1 MMILKEV
8 SGNSHWLSAGVCKA
22 QMSDKHFSLKVDL
35 VNFIPAKV
43 LRSFACHV
51 CAYAGMINAHIQQR
65 TAMILYGMRINAVGF
80 KTPGYAHELIH
91 GHRGILI
98 GFTFLVQLNY
108 LLLQI
113 LCLTQC

>member
-1 MMILKEV
+1 MMILNEA
-8 SGNSHWLSAGVCKA
+8 SGITHWLSAGVCKA
-22 QMSDKHFSLKVDL
+22 QMSYEHFSLEVDL

-51 CAYAGMINAHIQQR
+51 CADTGMINAHIQQR
-65 TAMILYGMRINAVGF
+65 TAMILDGMRINAVGL
-80 KTPGYAHELIH
+80 KASCYAHKLIH